1 MRAMGPLDYTV
12 FVAYLAG
19 IVMLGILLRRRGRSG
34 TEFFLAGRTM
44 GWFPIGLSVMVTA
57 FSAINYNAVPTE
69 VFRHGLYVVVS
80 LPVFFLVGLPVTRV
94 FMPFYHGMR
103 LTSAYEYLER
113 RFDVRVRCLASALF
127 ILWRLFWMGTAL
139 YASSAVLRAVTG
151 FDLHMLIVLAGA
163 AAVLYTALGGMR
175 AVMWTDVAQFF
186 VLAGGVVLAIGFA
199 VAGAADGP
207 LGVVSAAAEG
217 GRLRPFVP
225 FDPVFLS
232 LDPRVRITVWSG
244 LIGTFVAFL
253 ARYGA
258 DQVVV
263 QRYFTARSLRDARR
277 GYWLSAACA
286 FGAISLLVLL
296 GLAVFGHAVATDA
309 LGREGWTPVLHLAAL
324 VASLPPGM
332 TGVVA
337 AGLLAAT
344 MSSVDSGI
352 NSCAAAWLT
361 DFHERVLGR
370 AAGPLLD
377 ALLVAL
383 FGGIAIGLAFVV
395 EQFGGVFQIANRI
408 INGLGSPLLA
418 LMLLGMFS
426 RRANGPGM
434 FVGGLLGAMWSV
446 WVSFG
451 IEDLALHY
459 YAVLNLVGT
468 LSACYV
474 CSVIAR
480 LLGAGTSEPQAAWT
494 WRARAGQEQLEDG
507 Q

>member
-1 MRAMGPLDYTV
+1 MAVARAPDGPV
-12 FVAYLAG
+12 
-19 IVMLGILLRRRGRSG
+19 GIL
-34 TEFFLAGRTM
+34 
-44 GWFPIGLSVMVTA
+44 
-57 FSAINYNAVPTE
+57 
-69 VFRHGLYVVVS
+69 
-80 LPVFFLVGLPVTRV
+80 
-94 FMPFYHGMR
+94 
-103 LTSAYEYLER
+103 
-113 RFDVRVRCLASALF
+113 
-127 ILWRLFWMGTAL
+127 
-139 YASSAVLRAVTG
+139 
-151 FDLHMLIVLAGA
+151 
-163 AAVLYTALGGMR
+163 
-175 AVMWTDVAQFF
+175 
-186 VLAGGVVLAIGFA
+186 
-199 VAGAADGP
+199 
-207 LGVVSAAAEG
+207 SAAAEG
-217 GRLRPFVP
+217 GRLRPFAP
-225 FDPVFLS
+225 FDPAFLS

-286 FGAISLLVLL
+286 VAAISLLATV
-296 GLAVFGHAVATDA
+296 GLAVYAHASATGA
-309 LGREGWTPVLHLAAL
+309 LGREGWKPVRHLASL
-324 VASLPPGM
+324 VAALPAGM

-352 NSCAAAWLT
+352 NSCAAAWVT

-383 FGGIAIGLAFVV
+383 LGGVAIGLAFVV

-408 INGLGSPLLA
+408 INGLGSPLFA

-434 FVGGLLGAMWSV
+434 LVGGLLGTAWSV

-451 IEDLALHY
+451 VEGLALHY

-468 LSACYV
+468 LTACYV
-474 CSVIAR
+474 CSLIAR
-480 LLGAGTSEPQAAWT
+480 RLGAGTSELQAAWT
-494 WRARAGQEQLEDG
+494 WRARAGQDQLEDG